1 MARSD
6 RTHTTVDAYLRLLG
20 TSSLDAFAGNV
31 TARIREALQLHGAT
45 GVPVR
50 LSVSA
55 RDFGIRPEPDYDPA
69 VRDGELVYSQE
80 SGSFL
85 IRLNQKYRGATWLL
99 TGDDVE
105 GIETFE
111 RLGRGRFNY
120 AHEFGHRFFYVR
132 AGSTWKRA
140 QILAVARETDP
151 EKRLHDLHTLHGI
164 EERACDN
171 IAGELL
177 VPTDILASR
186 VGSSLKGEQASGVS
200 DIHQVAVRVSR
211 EFKVSYECALV
222 RLERAIRHRA
232 IPCTSCAC
240 ALLIVWSD
248 RKGTPN
254 RKCSGRSRPDF
265 RIRVAI
271 IPDELDGKPIRRVFT
286 GMAVSNLGD
295 SVRGVVQDAVEMMR
309 VGHGDGRIDLPLL
322 LKFKAS
328 SLDCVVR
335 LRGYWRSLSRQQ
347 AGDWQDYR
355 VLLCGMIEPA
365 GVFGNNQR

>member
-1 MARSD
+1 MSQSD
-6 RTHTTVDAYLRLLG
+6 DTHTVVETYLRILG
-20 TSSLDAFAGNV
+20 ASSFDVFAGNV
-31 TARIREALQLHGAT
+31 TARVREALQLHGAR

-55 RDFGIRPEPDYDPA
+55 RDFGIRPEPDYDVA

-80 SGSFL
+80 SGFFL

-99 TGDDVE
+99 TGDDVK

-111 RLGRGRFNY
+111 RLGRGRFSY

-132 AGSTWKRA
+132 AGSTWERA
-140 QILAVARETDP
+140 QVLAVARESDP
-151 EKRLHDLHTLHGI
+151 QKRLRDLHTLHGI

-186 VGSSLKGEQASGVS
+186 VGSSLKGEQSSGVP
-200 DIHQVAVRVSR
+200 DIHQVAVRVSQ

-232 IPCTSCAC
+232 IPCASCAC

-248 RKGTPN
+248 RKGTPA
-254 RKCSGRSRPDF
+254 RKCAGRSRPDF

-271 IPDELDGKPIRRVFT
+271 LPDELDGKAIIAFRK
-286 GMAVSNLGD
+286 SN
-295 SVRGVVQDAVEMMR
+295 VTHA
-309 VGHGDGRIDLPLL
+309 
-322 LKFKAS
+322 
-328 SLDCVVR
+328 
-335 LRGYWRSLSRQQ
+335 
-347 AGDWQDYR
+347 
-355 VLLCGMIEPA
+355 
-365 GVFGNNQR
+365 